1 MNAAKLKADLR
12 LPLVLVA
19 LMAALTIVSP
29 RFLTIS
35 YLSNVLWSVC
45 VISILASGAIY
56 APVTGGIDLSIGSIA
71 ALTGIVVDIFM
82 NRMGVNWLL
91 GIAVTILLGA
101 LIGLFDGVITTKF
114 KVNAFIVTMAAKTYL
129 YGIAMV
135 VSHGGMQSVLKPPQF
150 IAIGGGR
157 TFGLPNPIYIMLLFI
172 VASHILLTRSAFGRR
187 AIAVGANEVAA
198 KLSGVD
204 PDRTRMAA
212 YTVSGAAAAVGGIV
226 LASLTQQS
234 FAAAASGIELDVLT
248 ALVVGGTSLL
258 GGKGSVVGA
267 LIGAIMVAFIENGL
281 NLLDVPAP
289 YHPIA
294 TGIVILLALILN
306 RGFAPRKRSIA
317 RNNDGAF
324 PKVGRLL
331 KKLP

>member
-1 MNAAKLKADLR
+1 MNLDKLKTTLR
-12 LPLVLVA
+12 LPAVLVA
-19 LMAALTIVSP
+19 LMAVLTIVSP

-35 YLSNVLWSVC
+35 NLSNVLWSVC

-56 APVTGGIDLSIGSIA
+56 APITGGIDLSIGSIA
-71 ALTGIVVDIFM
+71 ALSGIIVDIFM
-82 NRMGVNWLL
+82 NRMGVDWIL
-91 GIAVTILLGA
+91 GIVITILVGA
-101 LIGLFDGVITTKF
+101 FIGLFNGVITAKF

-135 VSHGGMQSVLKPPQF
+135 VSLGGMKSILKPPPF

-157 TFGLPNPIYIMLLFI
+157 TLGLPNPIYIMLLFVI
-172 VASHILLTRSAFGRR
+172 ASHILLTRSAFGRR
-187 AIAVGANEVAA
+187 TIAVGANEVAA

-204 PDRTRMAA
+204 PDITRMAA
-212 YTVSGAAAAVGGIV
+212 YTVSGATAAVGGIV

-234 FAAAASGIELDVLT
+234 FAGAASGIELDVLT
-248 ALVVGGTSLL
+248 ALVVGGTSLM

-267 LIGAIMVAFIENGL
+267 LIGAIIVAFIENGL
-281 NLLDVPAP
+281 NLLNIPAP

-306 RGFAPRKRSIA
+306 QGFAPRKRGVA
-317 RNNDGAF
+317 RNKDSRRIA
-324 PKVGRLL
+324 
-331 KKLP
+331 